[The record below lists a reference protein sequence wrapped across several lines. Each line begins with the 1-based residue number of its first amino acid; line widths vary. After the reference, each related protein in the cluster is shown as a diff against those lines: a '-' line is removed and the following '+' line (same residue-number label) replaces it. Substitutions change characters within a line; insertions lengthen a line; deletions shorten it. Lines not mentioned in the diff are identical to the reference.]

1 MLRALL
7 EKDMDGIIEPGRNST
22 LKNIVQKFDINNDNL
37 VSLDEFLRG
46 VVTVPE
52 LKIVGEVFKWKQIFD
67 TYDADKSGMV
77 DKEELSLMLQDI
89 IGAGKSD
96 SSETEEEKAQRIK
109 EEKLQLNKMVKMFD
123 GDDGAQPQP
132 CPTKPLW
139 PSDPPPSLCGHL
151 IRVGL
156 QGMAR
161 CRGTN
166 SWSR

>member
-1 MLRALL
+1 MRRALL

-109 EEKLQLNKMVKMFD
+109 
-123 GDDGAQPQP
+123 
-132 CPTKPLW
+132 
-139 PSDPPPSLCGHL
+139 
-151 IRVGL
+151 
-156 QGMAR
+156 
-161 CRGTN
+161 
-166 SWSR
+166 